1 MLNMLC
7 FGFKSSKAS
16 GQRESRENLA
26 CIDPKNT
33 RPQDKGTTHQR
44 EPPVKPRFNIA
55 LMGAP
60 GVGKTDVCEIL
71 EEVDDELVVLRIL
84 DITTT
89 FPTRY
94 KQSNLRRPVEQ
105 SDGFVLVYSVTD
117 RRSLAAIDQM
127 TSYIRYVKR
136 DRDLPVV
143 LVGNKMDAS
152 LERCIS
158 KEEGRQLAFD
168 LGVSF
173 YETSTR
179 MTTSHVT
186 KIFHDLV
193 RQIRS
198 VSIRKELDRQ
208 WQGSDINVCSPFCG
222 SRGLVDR
229 ISFRTLNRR
238 KLLIHRNT

>member
-1 MLNMLC
+1 MY
-7 FGFKSSKAS
+7 
-16 GQRESRENLA
+16 
-26 CIDPKNT
+26 
-33 RPQDKGTTHQR
+33 H
-44 EPPVKPRFNIA
+44 
-55 LMGAP
+55 
-60 GVGKTDVCEIL
+60 TDIY
-71 EEVDDELVVLRIL
+71 
-84 DITTT
+84 T
-89 FPTRY
+89 
-94 KQSNLRRPVEQ
+94 
-105 SDGFVLVYSVTD
+105 
-117 RRSLAAIDQM
+117 
-127 TSYIRYVKR
+127 
-136 DRDLPVV
+136 
-143 LVGNKMDAS
+143 GNKMDAS